1 MSGPL
6 GFPWGTFAAL
16 LVVAGSVAAAVVYA
30 AMTGRSP
37 GRGDGD
43 E

>member
-1 MSGPL
+1 MPGPL

-16 LVVAGSVAAAVVYA
+16 LVLGGSVVAAVVYA
-30 AMTGRSP
+30 VVTGRST
-37 GRGDGD
+37 GRGDRD

>member
-1 MSGPL
+1 MPGPL

-16 LVVAGSVAAAVVYA
+16 LVLGGSVVAAIVYAVVS
-30 AMTGRSP
+30 GRSSA
-37 GRGDGD
+37 GGDRD